1 MRTSKALPKKF
12 AAFLCLP
19 LLSACATV
27 KVKDTTECVIAGV
40 FQAGMDCAT
49 TNSSQIS
56 EMDFE
61 EMILW
66 LEAQPERPDPLN
78 AGKTLPSRA
87 GAVCRSDEDFTAQKI
102 ALESACALL
111 KNRCIPEVKAVIENM
126 NRVSGLLEAAKTK
139 QGPL

>member
-1 MRTSKALPKKF
+1 MPISKVSLRRF
-12 AAFLCLP
+12 AAFSCLP
-19 LLSACATV
+19 LLSACGTV
-27 KVKDTTECVIAGV
+27 KVKDSTECVIAGV

-61 EMILW
+61 EMIEW
-66 LEAQPERPDPLN
+66 LEAQPERPGPD
-78 AGKTLPSRA
+78 GKTLPARS
-87 GAVCRSDEDFTAQKI
+87 GAVCRSDDDFTAQKV
-102 ALESACALL
+102 ALEQACALL